1 MIITYTKEFLKQFE
15 KYDKKL
21 QQQIIIAIEKLP
33 VGDVVSLKGNHTPKL
48 YRLRVRSYR
57 IVFEITEDE
66 ITILLVDSRGGIYKS
81 L

>member
-1 MIITYTKEFLKQFE
+1 MQITYTKEFIKQFE

-21 QQQIIIAIEKLP
+21 QQQIITAIENLP
-33 VGDVVSLKGNHTPKL
+33 LGDVVILKGNHTPKL

-57 IVFEITEDE
+57 VIFDMNEHEITV
-66 ITILLVDSRGGIYKS
+66 LLVDSRGGAYKG